1 MKELLVIKIGGQVID
16 DAATLDRFLQELSK
30 IQTPCILVHGGGKL
44 ATRLTE
50 RLGLEAKMI
59 EGRRVTDADA
69 LEIVT
74 MVYGGLVNKQIVAS
88 LQARGRSAIGLTGAD
103 GDLIRSQKRVHETID
118 FGFVGDI
125 TQVNAAR
132 FETMLAQRQIP
143 VIAPL
148 THDGH
153 GQLLNTNADTIAQSI
168 AVSMSSLYS
177 TTLVYG
183 FEKAGVLLDLSDESS
198 VIKEITKAKYAELKR
213 NGTVNDG
220 MIPKLDNAFQAIE
233 SGVKQVFIGK
243 ADRLSD
249 LLSGNSGTL
258 LKND

>member
-16 DAATLDRFLQELSK
+16 DAATLDRFLQELTK

-44 ATRLTE
+44 ATRLSE

-59 EGRRVTDADA
+59 DGRRVTDADA

-103 GDLIRSQKRVHETID
+103 GDLIRSKKRIHPSID
-118 FGFVGDI
+118 FGYVGDI
-125 TQVNAAR
+125 TQVNTAG
-132 FETMLAQRQIP
+132 FEVVLAQGQIP

-148 THDGH
+148 THDGK
-153 GQLLNTNADTIAQSI
+153 GQLLNTNADSIAQSI
-168 AVSMSSLYS
+168 AVAMSSS
-177 TTLVYG
+177 FETTLLYG
-183 FEKAGVLLDLSDESS
+183 FEKAGVLLDVSNESS
-198 VIKEITKAKYAELKR
+198 VIKEITKKEYTALKG
-213 NGTVNDG
+213 NGTVSEG
-220 MIPKLDNAFQAIE
+220 MIPKLDNAFQAIAA
-233 SGVKQVFIGK
+233 GVKQVCIGK
-243 ADRLSD
+243 ADRLSE
-249 LLSGNSGTL
+249 LLNGTSGTL